1 MEGTKKVDLLDSWMN
16 EDLIETLDEGEKIV
30 QHLVNALLLESF
42 RDGESIRMRDEVHKE
57 LENFYEAEM
66 NPKLLV
72 EQDGE

>member
-1 MEGTKKVDLLDSWMN
+1 MK
-16 EDLIETLDEGEKIV
+16 EDLTGTLGEGKQVV